1 MAVSTWKSIQKFDEI
16 TLKRGQPIQLMKKG
30 GGAKLFKTAK
40 EYKAYL
46 SSVHLFAR
54 KYAQPIN
61 SG

>member
-1 MAVSTWKSIQKFDEI
+1 
-16 TLKRGQPIQLMKKG
+16 MKKG

-54 KYAQPIN
+54 KYAQPLN
-61 SG
+61 AG